1 MRNGSKTAL
10 STALAALFGLA
21 APAAMAQVCFPPAGG
36 VPGAGGGGPPDWWS
50 AGAAPVGSTTSSFLD
65 DPRWRGAASDDD
77 LEYERFQVIVE
88 HETTQDYLVMSWEV
102 NADATGAGDDLY
114 FGLWDDTSGAGNV
127 YRLTR
132 NTATQTAVAGA
143 NFTTDNAYAGRI
155 FKSAGALGS
164 VTWSGTA
171 AGPPYPLPTWLTTD
185 ARVDVICTSP
195 PSGGCDRWA
204 FRVRAPIDPTA
215 NTADATPTGLKISKT
230 GSTYGAFHFWYEI
243 QDNTSLGTVSE
254 YAMPSG
260 LSTATESGGIPPI
273 QFPDPTNWKPAQIGS
288 GSTCAG
294 DILFSNTD
302 VYVNSVGSTTLNPTS
317 NMFHATP
324 LNNVPTSTRASI
336 PDGAITAKFRIAN
349 WGSAGFNSPEWL
361 DTCTSTTGS
370 TTVNSGSNFDLSCTW
385 SGFDACPYKPA
396 GDPCGAEAGTKDP
409 HQCVLVDLGLPSGS
423 VDHFFFSP
431 QSVFQNMN
439 FDVNSKLVRHATID
453 IQGLGPA
460 PGSGPNR
467 DVYLYVHTRNMP
479 ARIEPAPA
487 TPPATNDNG
496 QDKGRGKP
504 IVIAPA
510 RERFRFLELPATGPI
525 GTKDSARIQAAVQ
538 AGKLTLAQ
546 VEQLMPTYIVYV
558 WTDSG
563 KTVKTTSGPQ
573 KILQAQPSFGL
584 FLAHDGELQGWTHQL
599 TAAGAIQLAPN
610 YFKISAPNNSKFG
623 VTATIEPVG
632 GGGGAGPAG
641 PHLPRWLVLL
651 FLLLVLLFIFLR
663 LRKKTI

>member
-1 MRNGSKTAL
+1 MRNERKTAL
-10 STALAALFGLA
+10 SAALAALFGLA
-21 APAAMAQVCFPPAGG
+21 GPTAMAQVCFPPAGG

-77 LEYERFQVIVE
+77 LEYERFQVIVD
-88 HETTQDYLVMSWEV
+88 HEATTDYLVMSWEV
-102 NADATGAGDDLY
+102 NADATGAGDYLY

-143 NFTTDNAYAGRI
+143 DFTTDNAYAGRI

-185 ARVDVICTSP
+185 ARVDVTCTTP
-195 PSGGCDRWA
+195 PSTGCDRWA

-215 NTADATPTGLKISKT
+215 NTTDATPTGLKITKT
-230 GSTYGAFHFWYEI
+230 STGYGTFHFWYEI

-260 LSTATESGGIPPI
+260 LSTATEAGGIPPI
-273 QFPDPTNWKPAQIGS
+273 QFPDPTNWKQAQIGS

-294 DILFSNTD
+294 DILFDKSD
-302 VYVNSVGSTTLNPTS
+302 VYVNSVGSTTLDLTS
-317 NMFHATP
+317 NTFHATP
-324 LNNVPTSTRASI
+324 LNNVPVATRPSI

-361 DTCTSTTGS
+361 QTCTSTTGS
-370 TTVNSGSNFDLSCTW
+370 TTIPSGSPFDLSCVW
-385 SGFDACPYKPA
+385 SGFDSCPYKPT

-439 FDVNSKLVRHATID
+439 FDVNSKLVRNATID

-460 PGSGPNR
+460 PAGGTTR
-467 DVYLYVHTRNMP
+467 DVYLYVHTSNMP
-479 ARIEPAPA
+479 ARIEPQPAP
-487 TPPATNDNG
+487 PPATNDNG

-510 RERFRFLELPATGPI
+510 RERFPFLELPATGPI

-538 AGKLTLAQ
+538 AGKLTFAQ

-563 KTVKTTSGPQ
+563 KKVKTAAGPQ

-584 FLAHDGELQGWTHQL
+584 FLAHDGDLAGWTHQL
-599 TAAGAIQLAPN
+599 TAAGAVQLAPN

-632 GGGGAGPAG
+632 GGGAGPVG
-641 PHLPRWLVLL
+641 PHLPRWLILL
-651 FLLLVLLFIFLR
+651 FLLLLLLLIFLR